1 MIQKIINRILNKR
14 KSIYIAEALIRF
26 NGEKYYEDIIET
38 QITDKET
45 LIGLG
50 RGIELVFE
58 NERPLKAY
66 QYYEEM
72 KGLTVYSRV
81 KERQLQSDE
90 IEYKFPAFKIN
101 YILKFQENPNGFH
114 QLGGDFSNEFKYP
127 INNCCVPFQYLGFI
141 NNEDVKFKWLP
152 FKLHLTCPIYL
163 NFEEIFL
170 DYSDNS
176 FPVILNLEDVEVYD
190 TSFNEVNKD
199 SMIIFE
205 ELRFDFKKS
214 VEYSGNIDSGIP
226 NWMQGQYIPT
236 CPKSGRKMKFLCQLN
251 NGSKMKSSNI
261 IPESDWNK
269 NYFDTLNFCGGDLY
283 VFFEPISKVACYFTQ
298 YT

>member
-14 KSIYIAEALIRF
+14 KSIYIAETLIRF

-58 NERPLKAY
+58 NEKPLKAY
-66 QYYEEM
+66 QYFEEM

-114 QLGGDFSNEFKYP
+114 QLGGNFSNEFKCP

-176 FPVILNLEDVEVYD
+176 FPVILNLEDVEGYE

-199 SMIIFE
+199 SMINFE
-205 ELRFDFKKS
+205 ELGFNFKKS

-269 NYFDTLNFCGGDLY
+269 NYFDKLNFCGGDLY